1 MSESAPGLLGRIP
14 TRERKP
20 PSERDWERAS
30 VLEPRPGPRV
40 PELVS
45 DGAALAFPPH
55 LLEGSPPPLD
65 SQDPAVAALLDY
77 LATLVP
83 AQERP
88 AEARKGVPP
97 AEPAPEPPSL
107 AGWRLLAR
115 DGGEVLFG
123 RGRPPRLVLV
133 TISRSGLRRS
143 WKCTKSG
150 IAKPLRA
157 TRDGIRASSWRVD
170 PTHEPAPADTELRL
184 LMIEQAF
191 ASGQSAEGRLLAPEL
206 YADGDELV
214 LRMFVKQRP
223 GFQTATRNPETPVRV
238 ALLEPIGARRLSD
251 GALLAPEATPGLQN
265 FRDLGGIAVAAGER
279 TRGGVLYRGD
289 APRAGDPAPAGVAWP
304 PATVIDLRSAA
315 EAGGEHPLAGPET
328 EVHSIPLMAEA
339 GIERLVEDPP
349 ELDDGL
355 ASLYRRTLAHVG
367 PQFAS
372 VARLIAA
379 SEGPTLVHCTAG
391 KDRTGLVAA
400 VLLTALG
407 AAREDVVA
415 DYVRTQANMPGVIER
430 IATTPGLE
438 GGPELVRRVMQT
450 QPVLLTAPADAIEA
464 ALDIVEQSG
473 GARSWLAQHGLSD
486 TELEQLRARL
496 LSD

>member
-30 VLEPRPGPRV
+30 VLEPASGPRV

-45 DGAALAFPPH
+45 DGAALAFAPQ
-55 LLEGSPPPLD
+55 LLEGPAPPLD

-77 LATLVP
+77 LATLAPV
-83 AQERP
+83 QERSAP
-88 AEARKGVPP
+88 GRKG
-97 AEPAPEPPSL
+97 AAPEPPSL

-133 TISRSGLRRS
+133 TIAKSGLRRS

-157 TRDGIRASSWRVD
+157 TRDGIRASSWRLD
-170 PTHEPAPADTELRL
+170 PTHEPAPADTELRV

-191 ASGQSAEGRLLAPEL
+191 ASGQSPEGRLLAPEL

-214 LRMFVKQRP
+214 LRMFVKPRP

-238 ALLEPIGARRLSD
+238 ALPEPIGGRRLSD

-265 FRDLGGIAVAAGER
+265 FRDLGAIATVAGEG
-279 TRGGVLYRGD
+279 TRVSVLYRSD

-372 VARLIAA
+372 VARLIAV

-391 KDRTGLVAA
+391 KDRTGLVVA
-400 VLLTALG
+400 VLLSALG
-407 AAREDVVA
+407 VAREDVVA

-464 ALDIVEQSG
+464 ALDVIEQGG
-473 GARSWLAQHGLSD
+473 GARGWLAQHGLSD
-486 TELEQLRARL
+486 AELAQLRERL
-496 LSD
+496 VSD